1 MSSLA
6 EKDSCKKTH
15 NPEDS
20 VIRISTL
27 SVSITLTM
35 ASMLLCPNF
44 AAAQSAPTVTI
55 DAENKPLMTILK
67 ELGDKHGLNYVVSQ
81 KASEA
86 AGGVNCRLKSVAL
99 DRAIQMLCAACN
111 LEAQV
116 DGRFVIIRV
125 PKKGERPRFN
135 FPDDTAPR
143 TRKGSGGV
151 KDILGSKK
159 PEIKKTEPAKTSE
172 AAPAALATTVGK
184 VLSITKRTLIVED
197 EFGKNATYH
206 LPTSSAQPGLVFKL
220 TKALE
225 TLRTGHRVVVSYS
238 VNKKKLRVINA
249 IIGGRDPR
257 TKDTIILP
265 KDIKKNR

>member
-1 MSSLA
+1 M
-6 EKDSCKKTH
+6 
-15 NPEDS
+15 
-20 VIRISTL
+20 IRTSTL
-27 SVSITLTM
+27 SVSLTLAL
-35 ASMLLCPNF
+35 ASLLLCPSF
-44 AAAQSAPTVTI
+44 AAAQDAPTVTI
-55 DAENKPLMTILK
+55 EAENKPLMTILK

-86 AGGVNCRLKSVAL
+86 AGGVNCRLKAVSL

-135 FPDDTAPR
+135 FPENTEPKVAKR
-143 TRKGSGGV
+143 SGV
-151 KDILGSKK
+151 KDILGSTE
-159 PEIKKTEPAKTSE
+159 PNRKKTDSSKSDDS
-172 AAPAALATTVGK
+172 APSSMATTVGK

-206 LPTSSAQPGLVFKL
+206 LPASSTQPGLVFKL

-225 TLRTGHRVVVSYS
+225 TLRTGHRVVISYS

-257 TKDTIILP
+257 SKDTVILP
-265 KDIKKNR
+265 KDVKKNR